1 MVDID
6 GREVDSFSVDKNI
19 SLEKHDTKEEND
31 DDSNSSSYDPQ
42 QVTVPLTLCVAIM
55 VGWVINI

>member
-6 GREVDSFSVDKNI
+6 GREIDSFSVDKNI

-55 VGWVINI
+55 VGWVDNI

>member
-55 VGWVINI
+55 VG

>member
-6 GREVDSFSVDKNI
+6 GGEIDSFSVDKNI

-55 VGWVINI
+55 VG